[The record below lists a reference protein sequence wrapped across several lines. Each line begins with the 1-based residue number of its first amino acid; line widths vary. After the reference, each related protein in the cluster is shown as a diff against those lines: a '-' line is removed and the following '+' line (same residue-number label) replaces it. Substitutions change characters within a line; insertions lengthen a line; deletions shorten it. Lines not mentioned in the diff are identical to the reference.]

1 MTAYSTAANYH
12 HRTAEQSAARLAL
25 VPIKGR
31 DIMTRKEMIDEL
43 VECWMTDL
51 SVKDLEE
58 IARDTI
64 EARFQANYDDAQL
77 AAEYAELLGEDA

>member
-1 MTAYSTAANYH
+1 
-12 HRTAEQSAARLAL
+12 
-25 VPIKGR
+25 
-31 DIMTRKEMIDEL
+31 MTRKEMIDEL

-77 AAEYAELLGEDA
+77 AVEYAELLGEDA

>member
-1 MTAYSTAANYH
+1 
-12 HRTAEQSAARLAL
+12 
-25 VPIKGR
+25 
-31 DIMTRKEMIDEL
+31 MTREEMINEL

-58 IARDTI
+58 IVRDTI

-77 AAEYAELLGEDA
+77 AAEYAETIGEDA